1 VGDFEDK
8 ELTAKINAEATAD
21 ANAAKRKQEKID
33 AAVKERDLADT
44 RLKNLVKTLAAI
56 EDIEAAEIKAT
67 EAALAHAHATD
78 AAAAEIIALEV
89 ALKSLKK
96 GTEESTKAQDSFT
109 AALGNTITTFT
120 GVTSGSETLI
130 GSFFKLRAEVRKGDK
145 EAEKFEKSLNKMFE
159 SLNVGASIMSK
170 VIQSTL
176 FMATAH
182 DAALASFNKASGA
195 AGHYNNELLALERT
209 NRIHGISTAELGE
222 SYSALMG
229 NLSGFGVMAESE
241 RMRLGELGAQYA
253 KIGVSG
259 ADFAGSLETMTRG
272 LGMSTS
278 AASGMVEE
286 SMHLA
291 QALGKDVGSVIS
303 ELNQTLPKLASY
315 GDDLTHIFKD
325 LERQAQRTGLEVGEL
340 VDIAGR
346 YRTFD
351 SAATAAGNL
360 NAVLG
365 TQLFSSMGMLEA
377 QLEGPAELV
386 DYMAENLSNS
396 IGDWDSLSTFQKDAL
411 ANAANMSVLEMSN
424 LMNRRNM
431 TVEEKEREAAL
442 EKTMQTARSMM
453 EELAILAAEFAV
465 SIQPIFK
472 MFKGIVSAA
481 SSLLQWGSD
490 MGGVVGQLTVLFG
503 ILLVGTF
510 VKGIAKGLIYNAVLA
525 GQIPILASIAAAYRA
540 IAAAKRSGG
549 GVGGVGAGPLKADG
563 TPDMRYAA
571 NRNATPASGG
581 GGFMSM
587 LGPKGMGATKTAR
600 FMGGLKMGG
609 MLSVLGMGAEIA
621 AGGDKTEAVGAGI
634 GGALGAGVGSL
645 LGPLGTLV
653 GGYVGSK
660 AGRMFGSLFH
670 EGGGVGKGK
679 YGGVAGDV
687 PATLQSGE
695 GVIPINK
702 TPAAENLSNMVA
714 EKSSAANDNKA
725 VVAAVQALGQK
736 LDAVVTALNAS
747 GDFVLQ
753 VGDEKFGRVINK
765 HFYQPGYQ
773 RIDIKKAAH

>member
-1 VGDFEDK
+1 MSLSEQKAAKKALDALTESSEGYVAAQKRVLEANLAVAESTGKASQAKAEAIAKNKKLLEDFNKTQTD
-8 ELTAKINAEATAD
+8 AAEATA
-21 ANAAKRKQEKID
+21 K
-33 AAVKERDLADT
+33 LT
-44 RLKNLVKTLAAI
+44 KT
-56 EDIEAAEIKAT
+56 
-67 EAALAHAHATD
+67 
-78 AAAAEIIALEV
+78 
-89 ALKSLKK
+89 
-96 GTEESTKAQDSFT
+96 QDDFT
-109 AALGNTITTFT
+109 TALGNTITAFT
-120 GVTSGSETLI
+120 GVTTGSETLI
-130 GSFFKLRAEVRKGDK
+130 GSFFKLREQVQSSDK
-145 EAEKFEKSLNKMFE
+145 EAKKFEKSLDKMFD
-159 SLNVGASIMSK
+159 SLSVGNSIMSK

-176 FMATAH
+176 IMATAH
-182 DAALASFNKASGA
+182 DAALASFNKTSGA

-222 SYSALMG
+222 SYSALMA

-259 ADFAGSLETMTRG
+259 DDLAGSLETMTRG

-377 QLEGPAELV
+377 QLEGPTALV

-431 TVEEKEREAAL
+431 TVEDKERETAL
-442 EKTMQTARSMM
+442 KETMQTARSMM
-453 EELAILAAEFAV
+453 QELAILAAEFAV
-465 SIQPIFK
+465 SIQPIFEL
-472 MFKGIVSAA
+472 FKGIVGKASA
-481 SSLLQWGSD
+481 LLQWGSD
-490 MGGVVGQLTVLFG
+490 MGGVFGQIGALITLY
-503 ILLVGTF
+503 LVGTF
-510 VKGIAKGLIYNAVLA
+510 VKAVAKAAILNVTLA
-525 GQIPILASIAAAYRA
+525 GQLPILASIAAAYRK
-540 IAAAKRSGG
+540 IANEKMRGG
-549 GVGGVGAGPLKADG
+549 RGGMPVGGSNLIRGKMG
-563 TPDMRYAA
+563 
-571 NRNATPASGG
+571 NPASSGTMMGPNPTAATGG
-581 GGFMSM
+581 RMKYS
-587 LGPKGMGATKTAR
+587 AR
-600 FMGGLKMGG
+600 
-609 MLSVLGMGAEIA
+609 
-621 AGGDKTEAVGAGI
+621 
-634 GGALGAGVGSL
+634 GGALGGAAMLAGSL
-645 LGPLGTLV
+645 IGDGEGGKRDKAAGFLSGAGAGASMGAMLGPWGALA
-653 GGYVGSK
+653 GGLIGGIGS
-660 AGRMFGSLFH
+660 FFH

-714 EKSSAANDNKA
+714 EKSSAASDNTA

-773 RIDIKKAAH
+773 RIDIKKAAK

>member
-1 VGDFEDK
+1 V
-8 ELTAKINAEATAD
+8 AD
-21 ANAAKRKQEKID
+21 NEKID
-33 AAVKERDLADT
+33 ALEAEIEALRELRKEELSSLSGPDKWDNEQVKEYTSDIKDLT
-44 RLKNLVKTLAAI
+44 EKLKEHTKAQ
-56 EDIEAAEIKAT
+56 EEATKAQ
-67 EAALAHAHATD
+67 
-78 AAAAEIIALEV
+78 
-89 ALKSLKK
+89 
-96 GTEESTKAQDSFT
+96 EESTKAQDSFT

-360 NAVLG
+360 NAVIG

-377 QLEGPAELV
+377 QLEGPTELV
-386 DYMAENLSNS
+386 DYIAENLSNS
-396 IGDWDSLSTFQKDAL
+396 IGDWDSLNTFYKDAL

-431 TVEEKEREAAL
+431 TVEDREREATMA
-442 EKTMQTARSMM
+442 KTMATARSMM

-465 SIQPIFK
+465 SVQPIFE

-481 SSLLQWGSD
+481 SRLLQWGSD

-540 IAAAKRSGG
+540 IAVAKRSGG
-549 GVGGVGAGPLKADG
+549 GAGGVGAGPLKADG
-563 TPDMRYAA
+563 TPDMRFKA

-587 LGPKGMGATKTAR
+587 LGPKGMGATRGAR
-600 FMGGLKMGG
+600 FMSGLKMGG

-645 LGPLGTLV
+645 LGPLGTLA
-653 GGYVGSK
+653 GGYLGSK
-660 AGRMFGSLFH
+660 AGRWLGGLEFH

-679 YGGVAGDV
+679 YGDV

>member
-1 VGDFEDK
+1 V
-8 ELTAKINAEATAD
+8 AKDTEQIINLKADIEKLEADLA
-21 ANAAKRKQEKID
+21 
-33 AAVKERDLADT
+33 KERDKGLDTDFKRTAVLNKELEIRKEKLEVVIRLTKESADAI
-44 RLKNLVKTLAAI
+44 KKESEEKEKAA
-56 EDIEAAEIKAT
+56 KVT
-67 EAALAHAHATD
+67 
-78 AAAAEIIALEV
+78 AAA
-89 ALKSLKK
+89 KK
-96 GTEESTKAQDSFT
+96 TQDDFT
-109 AALGNTITTFT
+109 TALGNTITAFT
-120 GVTSGSETLI
+120 GVTTGSETLI
-130 GSFFKLRAEVRKGDK
+130 GSFFKLREQVQSSDK
-145 EAEKFEKSLNKMFE
+145 EAKKFEKSLDKMFD
-159 SLNVGASIMSK
+159 SLSVGNSIMSK

-176 FMATAH
+176 VMAAAH
-182 DAALASFNKASGA
+182 DTALASFNKTSGA
-195 AGHYNNELLALERT
+195 AGHYNKELLALERS

-222 SYSALMG
+222 SYSALMA
-229 NLSGFGVMAESE
+229 NLSGFGVMAQSE
-241 RMRLGELGAQYA
+241 RERLGELGAQYA
-253 KIGVSG
+253 KVGVSG
-259 ADFAGSLETMTRG
+259 TDFAGSIETMTRG

-431 TVEEKEREAAL
+431 TVEEKERETAL
-442 EKTMQTARSMM
+442 KETMATARSMM
-453 EELAILAAEFAV
+453 QELAILAAEFAV
-465 SIQPIFK
+465 SIQPIFNA
-472 MFKGIVSAA
+472 FKKIVGWASA
-481 SSLLQWGSD
+481 LLQWGSD
-490 MGGVVGQLTVLFG
+490 MGGVVGQIGALITLWLRG
-503 ILLVGTF
+503 SF
-510 VKGIAKGLIYNAVLA
+510 VKAAAKAVIVNATLA
-525 GQIPILASIAAAYRA
+525 AQIPILAA
-540 IAAAKRSGG
+540 IAAQWRRIAQAKMMGGSGG
-549 GVGGVGAGPLKADG
+549 VAPIGPHPAGSTRMSRAG
-563 TPDMRYAA
+563 
-571 NRNATPASGG
+571 
-581 GGFMSM
+581 SM
-587 LGPKGMGATKTAR
+587 LGPAGMGGTGGIGGTR
-600 FMGGLKMGG
+600 MMSGLKMGG

-621 AGGDKTEAVGAGI
+621 AGGDKTEAVGAGLGGTI
-634 GGALGAGVGSL
+634 GAGLGALA
-645 LGPLGTLV
+645 GPLGMMA
-653 GGYVGSK
+653 GGWAGAK
-660 AGRMFGSLFH
+660 AGRFFGSLFH
-670 EGGGVGKGK
+670 EGGGVGG
-679 YGGVAGDV
+679 AGDV
-687 PATLQSGE
+687 PATLKGGE

-725 VVAAVQALGQK
+725 VVAAVNAVAAK
-736 LDAVVTALNAS
+736 LDAVISALNAS

-773 RIDIKKAAH
+773 RIDIKKAAK

>member
-1 VGDFEDK
+1 MGKDTKYDAKMSLAEQKAAKAALDALTKSSEGYIAAQKRVLEANLAVAESTGKASQAKAEAIAKNKKLLEDFNKTQTD
-8 ELTAKINAEATAD
+8 AAEATA
-21 ANAAKRKQEKID
+21 K
-33 AAVKERDLADT
+33 LT
-44 RLKNLVKTLAAI
+44 KT
-56 EDIEAAEIKAT
+56 
-67 EAALAHAHATD
+67 
-78 AAAAEIIALEV
+78 
-89 ALKSLKK
+89 
-96 GTEESTKAQDSFT
+96 QDDFT
-109 AALGNTITTFT
+109 NALGNTITAFT
-120 GVTSGSETLI
+120 GVTTGSETLI
-130 GSFFKLRAEVRKGDK
+130 GSFFKLREQVQSSDK
-145 EAEKFEKSLNKMFE
+145 EAKKFEKSLNKMFD
-159 SLNVGASIMSK
+159 SLSVGNSIMSK

-176 FMATAH
+176 IMAAAH
-182 DAALASFNKASGA
+182 DTALASFNKTSGA
-195 AGHYNNELLALERT
+195 AGHYNKELLALERS
-209 NRIHGISTAELGE
+209 NRIHGISTADLGE
-222 SYSALMG
+222 SYSALTA

-386 DYMAENLSNS
+386 DYLAENLSNS
-396 IGDWDSLSTFQKDAL
+396 IGDYESLSTFQKDAL

-431 TVEEKEREAAL
+431 TVEDKEREATMA
-442 EKTMQTARSMM
+442 KTMETARSMM
-453 EELAILAAEFAV
+453 QELAILAAEFAV
-465 SIQPIFK
+465 SIQPIFNA
-472 MFKGIVSAA
+472 FKKIVGWASA
-481 SSLLQWGSD
+481 LLQWGSD
-490 MGGVVGQLTVLFG
+490 MGGVVGQIGALITLYLIG
-503 ILLVGTF
+503 SF
-510 VKGIAKGLIYNAVLA
+510 VKAAAKAVIVNATLA
-525 GQIPILASIAAAYRA
+525 AQIPILAA
-540 IAAAKRSGG
+540 IAAQWRRIAQAKMMGGSGMPP
-549 GVGGVGAGPLKADG
+549 VGPYPQGSTRMSRAG
-563 TPDMRYAA
+563 
-571 NRNATPASGG
+571 
-581 GGFMSM
+581 SM
-587 LGPKGMGATKTAR
+587 LGPAGMGGTGGIGGTR
-600 FMGGLKMGG
+600 MMSGLKMGG

-621 AGGDKTEAVGAGI
+621 AGGDKTEAVGAGLGGTI
-634 GGALGAGVGSL
+634 GAGLGALA
-645 LGPLGTLV
+645 GPLGMMA
-653 GGYVGSK
+653 GGYIGSK
-660 AGRMFGSLFH
+660 AGRMLGALFH

-714 EKSSAANDNKA
+714 EKSSAANDNTA

-736 LDAVVTALNAS
+736 LDAVVAALNAS

-773 RIDIKKAAH
+773 RIDIKKAAK